1 VAIARWRPA
10 NDLASLHSTMDRLFS
25 DVFGDSFAGRGGDGD
40 DSSEPTFYLP
50 VDIKETENGYMVQA
64 PIPGVRPEDVEVSFA
79 DGVLTIN
86 ANRREER
93 EQREGRFLRREI
105 AFGNYQRR
113 IALPGD
119 VQAENITA
127 RFDNG
132 VLTVE
137 VPRSAR
143 PEPRRIEVQPGEQS
157 RQESAGTSGD
167 SSSDGS
173 DQASSDV
180 SSQGSGAAKS
190 EGSDDTSGQAA
201 ETSGK
206 EAETST
212 SSR

>member
-1 VAIARWRPA
+1 
-10 NDLASLHSTMDRLFS
+10 
-25 DVFGDSFAGRGGDGD
+25 
-40 DSSEPTFYLP
+40 
-50 VDIKETENGYMVQA
+50 MVQA

-86 ANRREER
+86 ATRREDR
-93 EQREGRFLRREI
+93 EQREGRFLLRREI

-119 VQAENITA
+119 VQADNITA

-132 VLTVE
+132 VLTIE

-143 PEPRRIEVQPGEQS
+143 PEPPRIEVQPGERS
-157 RQESAGTSGD
+157 RQESADASGD
-167 SSSDGS
+167 SSAGGS
-173 DQASSDV
+173 DQASGDV

-190 EGSDDTSGQAA
+190 EGSGDASGQAD

-206 EAETST
+206 EAETSAST
-212 SSR
+212 R